1 MHFPAGKEEGLRYQ
15 RILAYIIT
23 EMTNFL
29 FDSN

>member
-15 RILAYIIT
+15 TILAYIIT

-29 FDSN
+29 FNSN